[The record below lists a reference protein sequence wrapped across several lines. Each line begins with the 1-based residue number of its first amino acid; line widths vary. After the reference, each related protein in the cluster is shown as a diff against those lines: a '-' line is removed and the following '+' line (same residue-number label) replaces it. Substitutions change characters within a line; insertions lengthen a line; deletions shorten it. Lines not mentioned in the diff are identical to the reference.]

1 MLDKEKWK
9 KRLRSILTLDSH
21 PGHISAGFAVGVF
34 ISFTPFFGL
43 HTPLA
48 LAAAFILRVN
58 KITCLTGAWV
68 NNPLTVVPVL
78 LASYELGEH
87 LLGHTPQKL
96 VLREL
101 TMDSGME
108 LLKSHGAPILIGT
121 SLIGFAAALF
131 SYALLYYLIV
141 RFRRKDETL
150 NCLTEEMEEIGE
162 ELE

>member
-1 MLDKEKWK
+1 LLDREKLK
-9 KRLRSILTLDSH
+9 KRLRAILTLDSH

-48 LAAAFILRVN
+48 LVAAFILRVN

-68 NNPLTVVPVL
+68 NTPLTVVPVL
-78 LASYELGEH
+78 LTSYQLGEQI
-87 LLGHTPQKL
+87 LGHTPQKL
-96 VLREL
+96 VLKEL
-101 TMDSGME
+101 TLEFGLE
-108 LLKSHGAPILIGT
+108 ILKTHGAPIIIGT
-121 SLIGFAAALF
+121 SLIGFAAALL
-131 SYALLYYLIV
+131 SYALIYFLIV